1 MANQSVVV
9 TLTQTIDDASPVQIT
24 VLTASNGSA
33 WGNLTVPANMSV
45 GPTGIHAEYEGIAG
59 TTGIVGTN
67 ATSVFVVL
75 GQTEVAITEAPTVL
89 VAGDML
95 VVNGTLLDD
104 LGLVLQTNGM
114 PSTAVVHL
122 LIDGVPVASIET
134 DNVSGA
140 YTFSYMLP
148 EDTAAGPHQI
158 SVEFRGGREWVD
170 PVGYGDINNP
180 NTTNPVRLWWNLT
193 SVFQQRFCS

>member
-1 MANQSVVV
+1 MNFILPALDGIGQPSLKDRTERGDVVEFSVLLRDNQGLPLANQSVVV

-104 LGLVLQTNGM
+104 LGLVLQTNAF
-114 PSTAVVHL
+114 PISYRRVVWWTWRDSNPRKETTEAL
-122 LIDGVPVASIET
+122 LSARQLLG
-134 DNVSGA
+134 
-140 YTFSYMLP
+140 
-148 EDTAAGPHQI
+148 
-158 SVEFRGGREWVD
+158 
-170 PVGYGDINNP
+170 
-180 NTTNPVRLWWNLT
+180 
-193 SVFQQRFCS
+193 